1 MPCNNETRQQLVDAA
16 MLMWDEIED
25 DVLENLLESM
35 PRRLK
40 ACYDAKGWYTRY

>member
-1 MPCNNETRQQLVDAA
+1 MPRNNKTKQQLINAA

-25 DVLENLLESM
+25 NMLENLLESM

-40 ACYDAKGWYTRY
+40 ACYDAKGGYTKY